1 MKIRHDSSSKNEY
14 CPMNYP
20 VLIVSRYYVF
30 LTLIMADQ
38 WSMHLQYPNKIIL
51 IT

>member
-1 MKIRHDSSSKNEY
+1 MKIRHDSSSNNESY
-14 CPMNYP
+14 PINYT
-20 VLIVSRYYVF
+20 VLIVSYYVF

-38 WSMHLQYPNKIIL
+38 WSMYLHKIIL